1 MNNHGQFMEP
11 VLKKFP
17 RYQDSVLIA
26 KACDAAILFGVL
38 EYLNG
43 NDSLKVPKDQLQALY
58 EGKIA
63 ELNGVQRS

>member
-1 MNNHGQFMEP
+1 MNDHAQFMEP

-43 NDSLKVPKDQLQALY
+43 NESLKVPREQLQALY
-58 EGKIA
+58 DGKIA
-63 ELNGVQRS
+63 ELNGAVKS